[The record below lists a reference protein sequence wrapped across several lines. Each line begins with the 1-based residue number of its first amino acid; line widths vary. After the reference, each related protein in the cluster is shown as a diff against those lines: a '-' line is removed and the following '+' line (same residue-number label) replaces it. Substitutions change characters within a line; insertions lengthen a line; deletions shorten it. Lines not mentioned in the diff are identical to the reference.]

1 MKITQKA
8 VTVTPVSAS
17 KVYGT
22 NDPTFTATVVGTL
35 NNDPIEYTVTREA
48 GENVA
53 TYEMRASGEADQ
65 GNYKVAYGT
74 GTFTIT
80 AADREKAVTVTSYS
94 DTYDAK
100 AHTITVNNK
109 LEDDKV
115 EYSYDNGETW
125 TDKLET
131 YTDVA
136 ETPVTILV
144 KVTNPNYNPI
154 ANLTGTVTITQK
166 AVTVTAVDAEKTYG
180 EADPQK
186 FEATVAGNLNND
198 PITYT
203 VARVKGEDVGDYV
216 IIPSGEKSQGNYEV
230 TYKNGNFKINPA
242 ERPTDKE
249 HKLSVTSYE
258 GEYDAQSHGIT
269 VNNTLPGDV
278 VEYRS
283 SDEDEWTSK
292 NPQYTDV
299 TEEVTVQVRV
309 TNKNYKPNPA
319 ELSGTVEITPAEVT
333 VTAENKTKIF
343 GAADPTLTA
352 KTTGTYGTDTVTYTL
367 SRAKGENVGT
377 YTITPAGKELQGNYK
392 VTYKT
397 GTLTINPATRP
408 EGQQLSVTSYEETY
422 DAQPH
427 SITVNNVQD
436 GDKVEYSYDNG
447 KTWVSNKENYTNV
460 TDGTKTILVK
470 VTNKNYAPAE
480 THLTGTVTIKPFE
493 VTVKADDAGKVYDET
508 DPKLTA
514 TITPEQRPDNQN
526 IEYTVARAAG
536 ENAGTYTI
544 TVTAEADQ
552 GNYKVATESGTFTI
566 SPKARP
572 EDEEHK
578 LSVTPYED
586 VYDGGK
592 HTITVNN
599 KLEGDVVTYSY
610 DDGATYVPE
619 LREYTDVTDTP
630 IKVKVTNP
638 NYTPNEVVLDGFV
651 RVTPATIEVK
661 ADNNGKVVGQADP
674 TLTYTVTQDSK
685 VVGEKAAFS
694 GNVVR
699 AEGEETGSYDIL
711 AGSLTLINSGAFL
724 AGNYKLTVVPGTFT
738 IEATDYTVTKTMTN
752 VGTGEN
758 GVFKAGDTAKF
769 DITVKNNSK
778 NYAVKNVVVEDVL
791 SAGSGTVTILPG
803 KYTVDGTKATIAEL
817 KAEETVT
824 VKATY
829 TVTQTDID
837 NQSKITNIATAAGT
851 GSNEVEIPTEDP
863 KPDFTSSKA
872 LINTGTGKDGS
883 FKVGE
888 TAEFDITV
896 ENTGNVTLHNVT
908 VTEQLEGAKIIAGTG
923 YTINEAGVAVIDTL
937 EVGSTVVVK
946 AEYVI
951 TQEDV
956 DSDGIE
962 NKVAVEGEGSGE
974 EKPDPENPDVEI
986 PTDDKNPTAVTEKTL
1001 INSGSGENG
1010 SFKVG
1015 ETAEF
1020 DITVENTGNVTLKDV
1035 VVKEML
1041 NGAKIVAGEGYTVS
1055 EDGQSATIPTIKVG
1069 EKATVKAVYTITQ
1082 ADVDN
1087 GQVINKADVEIP
1099 GKPDPQEPTEPIPTD
1114 PQKPAFTATKTL
1126 TNVGTGEN
1134 GSFKVGETAKFDIEV
1149 QNTGNVTLN
1158 DVKVAEQLAGAKF
1171 VKGEGYTVSGDG
1183 TTATIAT
1190 MEVGANVTLKAEYTI
1205 TQKDVD
1211 NGGAV
1216 NSVKVEGKGS
1226 GTTDPEPEIP
1236 EEPLPTEPENPDF
1249 TSSKVLT
1256 NEGTGTDG
1264 KFKAGET
1271 AKFDITVENT
1281 GNVTLN
1287 NVKVTEQ
1294 LNGASLVNGKD
1305 YTVSEDGTVATIAA
1319 LNVGEKVVVKATYV
1333 VTQED
1338 VDNGGLA
1345 NAVVVEGEGAGKTDP
1360 TPEKPEEEIPT
1371 DVHNPAFT
1379 ATKELTN
1386 RGTGLFGKFKVGET
1400 AAFDI
1405 TVTNTG
1411 NVTLNDVTVTEQLEG
1426 AVILAGKG
1434 YKVVDNIAVIDEM
1447 EVGATVVVEAEYVIT
1462 QEDVDNG
1469 SVENTVA
1476 VEGNGPETED
1486 PKPEPENPK
1495 EEIPTDDKNPTAI
1508 TEKTLTNVGTGENG
1522 SFRAGDTANFDI
1534 TVKNTGN
1541 VTLKNVAVKEMLDGA
1556 KIVAGEGYTVS
1567 TDGKTATIAAIK
1579 VGETATVKAQ
1589 YVVTQADVDN
1599 GQVINKAAVEVP
1611 GKTDPQSPEEPIP
1624 TDPEK
1629 PAFTAEKT
1637 LTNEGTGADGTFKV
1651 GDTAEFDITVKNTG
1665 NVTLNDVTVK
1675 EQLAGAKIVAG
1686 DGYKVSFDGTAIIDT
1701 LEVGDTIIVKA
1712 TYTVTQEDVDNG
1724 GTVNRVSVEGEGSGE
1739 KDPTPVDPEEQI
1751 PTDDKTPGMS
1761 VTKTVTSQN
1770 EVYNVGDTITYQIV
1784 VKNDGNI
1791 TLHDVV
1797 VTDTL
1802 QNAAG
1807 EVTFEETEGVTFS
1820 GNMATIASMAPGET
1834 VTLNCS
1840 YVVTRADAGNDI
1852 VNTAV
1857 GDSEE
1862 TDPTDPS
1869 TTDPSNV
1876 EDLYNLT
1883 INYVYADGRTAA
1895 PSVTAQY
1902 LAGEAFSYESPT
1914 IDGYTPDYAFVR
1926 TGADGMPAR
1935 DVVVNIVYTAIAVPT
1950 PTPTP
1955 DTPVTPT
1962 TPDGGTTTPGGTT
1975 DAGTETPAAEPEEV
1989 VGAEVTTNEEGE
2001 VEVVPV
2007 IEEEVPL
2014 AKRDLDDHECCILHF
2029 LLMLAAMI
2037 VYAAYTRSMKKRQER
2052 IAELAE
2058 ELETEMLKRK
2068 QQESAE

>member
-1 MKITQKA
+1 M
-8 VTVTPVSAS
+8 
-17 KVYGT
+17 
-22 NDPTFTATVVGTL
+22 
-35 NNDPIEYTVTREA
+35 
-48 GENVA
+48 
-53 TYEMRASGEADQ
+53 
-65 GNYKVAYGT
+65 
-74 GTFTIT
+74 
-80 AADREKAVTVTSYS
+80 
-94 DTYDAK
+94 
-100 AHTITVNNK
+100 
-109 LEDDKV
+109 
-115 EYSYDNGETW
+115 
-125 TDKLET
+125 
-131 YTDVA
+131 
-136 ETPVTILV
+136 
-144 KVTNPNYNPI
+144 
-154 ANLTGTVTITQK
+154 
-166 AVTVTAVDAEKTYG
+166 
-180 EADPQK
+180 
-186 FEATVAGNLNND
+186 
-198 PITYT
+198 
-203 VARVKGEDVGDYV
+203 
-216 IIPSGEKSQGNYEV
+216 
-230 TYKNGNFKINPA
+230 
-242 ERPTDKE
+242 
-249 HKLSVTSYE
+249 
-258 GEYDAQSHGIT
+258 
-269 VNNTLPGDV
+269 
-278 VEYRS
+278 
-283 SDEDEWTSK
+283 
-292 NPQYTDV
+292 
-299 TEEVTVQVRV
+299 
-309 TNKNYKPNPA
+309 
-319 ELSGTVEITPAEVT
+319 
-333 VTAENKTKIF
+333 
-343 GAADPTLTA
+343 
-352 KTTGTYGTDTVTYTL
+352 
-367 SRAKGENVGT
+367 
-377 YTITPAGKELQGNYK
+377 
-392 VTYKT
+392 
-397 GTLTINPATRP
+397 
-408 EGQQLSVTSYEETY
+408 
-422 DAQPH
+422 
-427 SITVNNVQD
+427 
-436 GDKVEYSYDNG
+436 
-447 KTWVSNKENYTNV
+447 
-460 TDGTKTILVK
+460 
-470 VTNKNYAPAE
+470 
-480 THLTGTVTIKPFE
+480 
-493 VTVKADDAGKVYDET
+493 
-508 DPKLTA
+508 
-514 TITPEQRPDNQN
+514 
-526 IEYTVARAAG
+526 
-536 ENAGTYTI
+536 
-544 TVTAEADQ
+544 
-552 GNYKVATESGTFTI
+552 
-566 SPKARP
+566 
-572 EDEEHK
+572 
-578 LSVTPYED
+578 
-586 VYDGGK
+586 
-592 HTITVNN
+592 
-599 KLEGDVVTYSY
+599 
-610 DDGATYVPE
+610 
-619 LREYTDVTDTP
+619 
-630 IKVKVTNP
+630 
-638 NYTPNEVVLDGFV
+638 
-651 RVTPATIEVK
+651 
-661 ADNNGKVVGQADP
+661 
-674 TLTYTVTQDSK
+674 
-685 VVGEKAAFS
+685 
-694 GNVVR
+694 
-699 AEGEETGSYDIL
+699 
-711 AGSLTLINSGAFL
+711 
-724 AGNYKLTVVPGTFT
+724 
-738 IEATDYTVTKTMTN
+738 
-752 VGTGEN
+752 
-758 GVFKAGDTAKF
+758 
-769 DITVKNNSK
+769 
-778 NYAVKNVVVEDVL
+778 
-791 SAGSGTVTILPG
+791 
-803 KYTVDGTKATIAEL
+803 
-817 KAEETVT
+817 
-824 VKATY
+824 
-829 TVTQTDID
+829 
-837 NQSKITNIATAAGT
+837 
-851 GSNEVEIPTEDP
+851 
-863 KPDFTSSKA
+863 
-872 LINTGTGKDGS
+872 
-883 FKVGE
+883 
-888 TAEFDITV
+888 
-896 ENTGNVTLHNVT
+896 
-908 VTEQLEGAKIIAGTG
+908 
-923 YTINEAGVAVIDTL
+923 
-937 EVGSTVVVK
+937 
-946 AEYVI
+946 
-951 TQEDV
+951 
-956 DSDGIE
+956 
-962 NKVAVEGEGSGE
+962 
-974 EKPDPENPDVEI
+974 
-986 PTDDKNPTAVTEKTL
+986 
-1001 INSGSGENG
+1001 
-1010 SFKVG
+1010 
-1015 ETAEF
+1015 
-1020 DITVENTGNVTLKDV
+1020 
-1035 VVKEML
+1035 
-1041 NGAKIVAGEGYTVS
+1041 
-1055 EDGQSATIPTIKVG
+1055 
-1069 EKATVKAVYTITQ
+1069 
-1082 ADVDN
+1082 
-1087 GQVINKADVEIP
+1087 
-1099 GKPDPQEPTEPIPTD
+1099 
-1114 PQKPAFTATKTL
+1114 
-1126 TNVGTGEN
+1126 
-1134 GSFKVGETAKFDIEV
+1134 
-1149 QNTGNVTLN
+1149 
-1158 DVKVAEQLAGAKF
+1158 
-1171 VKGEGYTVSGDG
+1171 
-1183 TTATIAT
+1183 
-1190 MEVGANVTLKAEYTI
+1190 
-1205 TQKDVD
+1205 
-1211 NGGAV
+1211 
-1216 NSVKVEGKGS
+1216 
-1226 GTTDPEPEIP
+1226 
-1236 EEPLPTEPENPDF
+1236 
-1249 TSSKVLT
+1249 
-1256 NEGTGTDG
+1256 
-1264 KFKAGET
+1264 
-1271 AKFDITVENT
+1271 
-1281 GNVTLN
+1281 
-1287 NVKVTEQ
+1287 
-1294 LNGASLVNGKD
+1294 
-1305 YTVSEDGTVATIAA
+1305 
-1319 LNVGEKVVVKATYV
+1319 NVGEKVVVKATYV

-1345 NAVVVEGEGAGKTDP
+1345 NAVVVEGEGAGETDP

-1371 DVHNPAFT
+1371 DAHNPAFT

-1405 TVTNTG
+1405 TVKNTG

-1447 EVGATVVVEAEYVIT
+1447 EVGATVVVKAEYVIT

-1522 SFRAGDTANFDI
+1522 SFRAGDTAYFDI